1 MTTPM
6 HVYSDIAHRYGATTE
21 EEVDHF
27 FQVEIFKLPSDIQQ
41 AIFDELLDSHAV
53 PPKPMLRPSSPF
65 VRPKRRSPPPRSGDG
80 FE

>member
-6 HVYSDIAHRYGATTE
+6 HVYSEIAARYGAKTE
-21 EEVDHF
+21 AEVDHF
-27 FQVEIFKLPSDIQQ
+27 FQVEILKLPAEIQQ

-53 PPKPMLRPSSPF
+53 PPKPMPQPPFPF
-65 VRPKRRSPPPRSGDG
+65 VRPKRRSPPPRSGGG